1 MLKEKAL
8 ESKVAVIQVLEETPS
23 KESTSKQIKMI
34 LITKHLKQITV
45 ILRAWVTPRP
55 NPGPYFMCNMQR
67 VTRTSENVLQR
78 EVKQS
83 GNTPAKHL
91 SICY

>member
-8 ESKVAVIQVLEETPS
+8 KSKVAVIQVLEETPS

-45 ILRAWVTPRP
+45 ILRA
-55 NPGPYFMCNMQR
+55 
-67 VTRTSENVLQR
+67 
-78 EVKQS
+78 
-83 GNTPAKHL
+83 
-91 SICY
+91 